1 MHWLPKLR
9 RRERRLRDKIR
20 QAADGGSGA
29 STGDR
34 SWIVHH
40 LAEMRMIIDRHLA
53 EMPFS
58 ERQYEE
64 YRLEFELPMFT
75 YLSRA
80 YLLFYP
86 DDLGFHPHEPGFHPH
101 DPGVRELERRRAQS
115 S

>member
-1 MHWLPKLR
+1 MHRIFELK
-9 RRERRLRDKIR
+9 RRERRLRAKIR
-20 QAADGGSGA
+20 LAAVGEYRA
-29 STGDR
+29 SPEDR

-40 LAEMRMIIDRHLA
+40 LAEMRMIVDRHLA
-53 EMPFS
+53 ELPSS

-86 DDLGFHPHEPGFHPH
+86 HEPGFHPH
-101 DPGVRELERRRAQS
+101 DPGVRLEGVDNLRRRRPQS